1 MKLSILRVLVPVLGM
16 VGLAVVAQGVS
27 AQEAQDSSIR
37 TRVTRAPNVMSFRA
51 DGGTYLGVYIRE
63 VSSEDRERL
72 DLPEERG
79 ALITDVPEEG
89 PAAEAGLQ
97 SDDVVISWNGSRI
110 ESAAQLRRMVRET
123 PAGRAIDL
131 GYIRDGRERSV
142 RLELAERSSDVALR
156 PLLELHG
163 NRLEGLNEQ
172 LGELHERLQHD
183 LPERIRG
190 RLHEVPAPSG
200 GGNNFRFFIRGGR
213 LGVGIQNLGDQ
224 LAEYFGAD
232 DGGVLVSSVS
242 EDSPA
247 EEAGLRAG
255 DVIIGIG
262 GDDVEDPG
270 DLMEA
275 VAEAAEG
282 DIDIRILREGRTE
295 TLRATLP
302 ERDERSGNSFYFGPQ
317 SMNLEIPF
325 GEGAFS
331 LDWNDG
337 EMVDIQIPE
346 LHFDFDMPDIHVPDV
361 DVHVAPR
368 GGSGNVVST

>member
-1 MKLSILRVLVPVLGM
+1 MKQSILRVLVPVLGM
-16 VGLAVVAQGVS
+16 VGLALVVQGVS
-27 AQEAQDSSIR
+27 AQETQDSGVRS
-37 TRVTRAPNVMSFRA
+37 RVARAPSVMSFRSS
-51 DGGTYLGVYIRE
+51 GGTYLGVYIRE
-63 VSSEDRERL
+63 VSAEDRERL

-89 PAAEAGLQ
+89 PADDAGLQ
-97 SDDVVISWNGSRI
+97 ADDVVISWNGSRI
-110 ESAAQLRRMVRET
+110 ESAAQLRRMVGET
-123 PAGRAIDL
+123 PAGRTIDL

-142 RLELAERSSDVALR
+142 RVELAERSGDVALGR
-156 PLLELHG
+156 VMELHG

-172 LGELHERLQHD
+172 LGELQGRLQHD
-183 LPERIRG
+183 LPGRIRG
-190 RLHEVPAPSG
+190 RLHEVPTPDG
-200 GGNNFRFFIRGGR
+200 DNFRFFIRGGR

-224 LAEYFGAD
+224 LAEYFGAE

-247 EEAGLRAG
+247 EAAGLKAG
-255 DVIIGIG
+255 DVIIGVG

-275 VAEAAEG
+275 IAEAEEG
-282 DIDIRILREGRTE
+282 DIDIRILRDRRTQ

-302 ERDERSGNSFYFGPQ
+302 ERDERFGNSFYFGPRA
-317 SMNLEIPF
+317 MNLEIPF

-331 LDWNDG
+331 LNWNDG
-337 EMVDIQIPE
+337 ELLDIQIPE
-346 LHFDFDMPDIHVPDV
+346 MHFDFDMPEIDIPDF